1 MSGDSAKLGK
11 PSLEHSSSNKNEK
24 ENKMTEEERMLIL
37 YQMGQM
43 SEYDIVDHWADS
55 IAMGMYGDFEA
66 QETLDFAENE
76 SLTLDELEAENG
88 TGQYVSVSFDI
99 DGARELQ
106 RRNERNRRIASQSRS
121 VTAPRKKTASKLAPK
136 RPTVQV

>member
-1 MSGDSAKLGK
+1 
-11 PSLEHSSSNKNEK
+11 
-24 ENKMTEEERMLIL
+24 MTEEERMLIL

-121 VTAPRKKTASKLAPK
+121 VTAPKKKTASRLAPK